1 MLQVSPGNEA
11 HIAAFSTELRLPGGE
26 TREFY
31 LHTSPEFAC
40 KKLLAAGE
48 RRIFSLGKVFRN
60 GEIGSLHQPEFTM
73 LEWYRCGEEYS
84 ALIDDCCALANLAC
98 GAAGTTVLQWR
109 GQTCDPQLRA
119 RRLTVS
125 EAFMTLA
132 GIDLD
137 ATLGEDGPRRDALAA
152 QASSAGMRITVDD
165 SWSDIFSK
173 VVSARIEPQ
182 LGIAELA
189 ILDRYPASEAALAR
203 LCAADRRYSERFE
216 FYACGVEL
224 ANAFG
229 ELTDAKEQRRRLEFE
244 MAERKR
250 IYGDPYPLDEDFLRA
265 LEIMPD
271 ACGIALGADRLIALA
286 TGAPSIAHV
295 MWAPMA
301 TADGEVRR
309 P

>member
-1 MLQVSPGNEA
+1 
-11 HIAAFSTELRLPGGE
+11 
-26 TREFY
+26 
-31 LHTSPEFAC
+31 
-40 KKLLAAGE
+40 
-48 RRIFSLGKVFRN
+48 
-60 GEIGSLHQPEFTM
+60 
-73 LEWYRCGEEYS
+73 
-84 ALIDDCCALANLAC
+84 LANLAC
-98 GAAGTTVLQWR
+98 NAAGTSSLQWC
-109 GQTCDPQLRA
+109 GQTCDPQLPA

-125 EAFMTLA
+125 EAFPTLA
-132 GIDLD
+132 GVDLD
-137 ATLGEDGPRRDALAA
+137 ATLGEKGPRRDTFAA
-152 QASSAGMRITVDD
+152 AASAAGIRITGDD

-173 VVSARIEPQ
+173 VISARIEPQ
-182 LGIAELA
+182 LGIGELA

-203 LCAADRRYSERFE
+203 LCGADPRYSERFE

-244 MAERKR
+244 MAERQR
-250 IYGDPYPLDEDFLRA
+250 IYGDSYPLDEDFLQA

-301 TADGEVRR
+301 AAAGREFRR